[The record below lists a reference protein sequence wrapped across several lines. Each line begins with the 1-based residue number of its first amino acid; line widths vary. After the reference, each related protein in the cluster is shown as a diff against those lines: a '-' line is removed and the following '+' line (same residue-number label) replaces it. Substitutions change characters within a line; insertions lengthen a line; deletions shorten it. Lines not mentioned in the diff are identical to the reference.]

1 VHVHFDVTRRSPE
14 PARAQ
19 SRSLRRLEVFLDIIY
34 GLIAVHMLTYL
45 PPVKD
50 MSWVATRFGL
60 LGTMIGNAREVWRV
74 VMGIGITAIAW
85 YLSSKRLSQLR
96 LTDFIHTGI
105 TLVQTLLVCFFIY
118 FAICDPTL
126 TGGPSSRALQCG
138 SVALAGL
145 TGQLAWIY
153 GRWRGM
159 VDADAPPS
167 HLDNIEVRGRT
178 EIATAVLNMPLS
190 WVGPMSWTL
199 GWVLIPLMITQ
210 VPRLW
215 RAKRA
220 RPLQP

>member
-1 VHVHFDVTRRSPE
+1 MRITFDVTGRPLGSP
-14 PARAQ
+14 RAQ
-19 SRSLRRLEVFLDIIY
+19 SRSLRRLEVFLDITY

-45 PPVKD
+45 PPVRD
-50 MSWVATRFGL
+50 MSWVANRLGL
-60 LGTMIGNAREVWRV
+60 LGVMVGNAREVWRA
-74 VMGIGITAIAW
+74 VMGLGVTAIAW
-85 YLSSKRLSQLR
+85 YLSSRRLSQLR
-96 LTDFIHTGI
+96 QTDLIHTWM
-105 TLVQTLLVCFFIY
+105 TLVQTLVVWFFIY

-159 VDADAPPS
+159 VDADAPPG
-167 HLDNIEVRGRT
+167 HLDDIEVRGRT

-199 GWVLIPLMITQ
+199 GWVLIPLVITQ
-210 VPRLW
+210 LPRFW
-215 RAKRA
+215 SA
-220 RPLQP
+220 RRDRPSQP